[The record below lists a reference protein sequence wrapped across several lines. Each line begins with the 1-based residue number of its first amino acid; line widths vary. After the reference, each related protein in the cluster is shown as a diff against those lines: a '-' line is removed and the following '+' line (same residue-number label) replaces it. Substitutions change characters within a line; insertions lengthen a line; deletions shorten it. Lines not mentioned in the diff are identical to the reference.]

1 METVMKVGHKIAR
14 WAAVGAV
21 VASAL
26 GGAAATQATGAPAQR
41 AVKTAFALQS
51 FAYGTRQKGN
61 DQNSGR
67 TALTV
72 VACTSLAGLSHVNQ
86 AVGVDPPSGISA
98 INGVRSH
105 SWTTAHQGTV
115 SSWASN
121 KIHSVVLADLP
132 AGTLKLSDIVARSH
146 VWHDAQGY
154 HSHGTT
160 SLGSIKLVTA
170 GGVVSFPVPLP
181 GQTVMVPG
189 VGSIKRGTPQETADG
204 KHATASSNALVLTQ
218 QSNGSKTNMAHA
230 FARIDANPHG
240 GIFRGS
246 AYSSRVTNLDGTI
259 RSGPTTLKLMPCTGT
274 RGQLL
279 TISTASDFIAT
290 IGTLH
295 GEHSSVKAVH
305 HKNGSASGLTR
316 NKVDKAHLVGGALVI
331 SNIRAVAHVT
341 MTAGGKWSKSAAGTK
356 VGKIKF
362 NGQTL
367 ATPEPGIPLKI
378 PGVATIFYKDV
389 HKGKHGLV
397 VNALKIKWLYQ
408 AAGHSTMLLGHAQ
421 LKISPK

>member
-1 METVMKVGHKIAR
+1 MKFGHKIAR
-14 WAAVGAV
+14 CAAVGAV
-21 VASAL
+21 VASTL
-26 GGAAATQATGAPAQR
+26 GGVAATPATGGPAPR

-51 FAYGTRQKGN
+51 FAYGTRQQGN
-61 DQNSGR
+61 DQNSGK

-72 VACTSLAGLSHVNQ
+72 VSCTSLAGLSHVNQ
-86 AVGVDPPSGISA
+86 SLGVAPPSGIAA

-115 SSWASN
+115 SSWSSN
-121 KIHSVVLADLP
+121 KIHSVVLAHLP
-132 AGTLKLSDIVARSH
+132 AGTLKLSGIVARSH

-154 HSHGTT
+154 HSDGTT
-160 SLGSIKLVTA
+160 SLGSIKLDTA

-181 GQTVMVPG
+181 GQTVTVPG
-189 VGSIKRGTPQETADG
+189 VGSIKRGNPGETADG
-204 KHATASSNALVLTQ
+204 KHATANSNALVLTQ
-218 QSNGSKTNMAHA
+218 DSSGSKTNIAHA
-230 FARIDANPHG
+230 TARIDANPHG

-246 AYSSRVTNLDGTI
+246 AYSSRLTALDGTV
-259 RSGPTTLKLMPCTGT
+259 RSGPTSLKLMPCTGT

-279 TISTASDFIAT
+279 TTSTASDSIPS
-290 IGTLH
+290 IGTIN
-295 GEHSSVKAVH
+295 GQHSGVKGAH

-316 NKVDKAHLVGGALVI
+316 NRVDKAHLVGGALVI

-341 MTAGGKWSKSAAGTK
+341 MTAGGKWLKSAAGTK

-367 ATPEPGIPLKI
+367 ATPEPGQPLTI
-378 PGVATIFYKDV
+378 PGVAVIFYKDV
-389 HKGKHGLV
+389 HKGKHGLA
-397 VNALKIKWLYQ
+397 VNALKIRWLYQ
-408 AAGHSTMLLGHAQ
+408 AAGHTTMLLGHAQ